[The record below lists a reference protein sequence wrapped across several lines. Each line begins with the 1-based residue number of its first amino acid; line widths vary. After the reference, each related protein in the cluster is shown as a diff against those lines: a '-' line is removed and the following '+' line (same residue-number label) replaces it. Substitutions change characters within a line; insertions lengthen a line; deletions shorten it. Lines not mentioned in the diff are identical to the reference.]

1 MLPMSHGEL
10 VARAQ
15 QRVGDLER
23 EAAIE
28 RLRTAAG
35 EGRLT
40 LDELDGRLETALA
53 ARTYGDLDALTADL
67 PDTRPA
73 ALHPERES
81 VRLAVRH
88 GHIER
93 LGRWQIP
100 PLVNLDLAHAVAAL
114 DLRTSPLPAN
124 GLRIH
129 VEARH
134 SSVQLLVSAGTMVE
148 ADELARHHA
157 AISDR
162 RARRVAEWSGP
173 LVVVSGSLHHS
184 TLKIKR
190 PR

>member
-1 MLPMSHGEL
+1 M
-10 VARAQ
+10 
-15 QRVGDLER
+15 
-23 EAAIE
+23 
-28 RLRTAAG
+28 
-35 EGRLT
+35 
-40 LDELDGRLETALA
+40 
-53 ARTYGDLDALTADL
+53 DALTADL
-67 PDTRPA
+67 PDTRPT

-100 PLVNLDLAHAVAAL
+100 PLVNLDLAHAVAAF

-134 SSVQLLVSAGTMVE
+134 SSIQLLVNAGTMVE
-148 ADELARHHA
+148 ADELARHHGV
-157 AISDR
+157 ISDR
-162 RARRVAEWSGP
+162 RARRVDEWSGP
-173 LVVVSGSLHHS
+173 RVVVSGSLHHS

>member
-1 MLPMSHGEL
+1 MHPMSNGEL

-15 QRVGDLER
+15 QRVGDMER

-40 LDELDGRLETALA
+40 LDELDGRLESALA

-73 ALHPERES
+73 ALRPERES

-100 PLVNLDLAHAVAAL
+100 PLVNLELAHAVAAL
-114 DLRTSPLPAN
+114 DLRSSPLPAG

-134 SSVQLLVSAGTMVE
+134 SSIRLLADDGTMIETVE
-148 ADELARHHA
+148 LNRHHA
-157 AISDR
+157 AITDR
-162 RARRVAEWSGP
+162 RARRVTEWSGP
-173 LVVVSGSLHHS
+173 LVTVTGTLRHS
-184 TLKIKR
+184 TLKVNR
-190 PR
+190 PG